1 MTTSTYHPWRELDGV
16 LRAMRLSPIANV
28 SRTRSGHAA
37 ENHAEATWRP
47 AVDISETDEAYRIAL
62 EVAGVAPEDVEISVH
77 AGALKNTGE
86 RVAAVTKE
94 GQEERSHRS
103 ERAIG
108 KFSRSFTLPENADA
122 EQIDANAQHGVITL
136 TVAKRQAATPR
147 KISVASTG

>member
-1 MTTSTYHPWRELDGV
+1 MTTSTYHPWRELEGV

-28 SRTRSGHAA
+28 SRTQSGTTA
-37 ENHAEATWRP
+37 ENHADATWRP

-77 AGALKNTGE
+77 DGVLKVAGE
-86 RVAAVTKE
+86 RLAAAAE
-94 GQEERSHRS
+94 GGQDERSHRS
-103 ERAIG
+103 ERAVG

-136 TVAKRQAATPR
+136 TVAKRQAPTPR
-147 KISVASTG
+147 KISVATS